1 MGAVYAGEIM
11 TIIAYAGDDPTFG
24 LPGISSNI
32 DRTITWPIK
41 QAIRYLGLSTWLT
54 RGWTFQENYLSK
66 RRLFFT
72 EIGLVYR
79 YKSSLNSKVICDA

>member
-54 RGWTFQENYLSK
+54 RGCSLLRSGWYTGTRAHSTRK
-66 RRLFFT
+66 LFVT
-72 EIGLVYR
+72 
-79 YKSSLNSKVICDA
+79 LNPVLKLWEEP